1 MAPEDE
7 PRNSDRFRSLLLPL
21 AAGCGAVL
29 LLLTVLY
36 LGSEVLEGDTRGF
49 DTAMLVAAK
58 RLRDAHPWIAGVMR
72 DLSGIGSATV
82 LSLLTVLWTGF
93 LLLLRHRRLATVVA
107 LAVASGFLA
116 NTVLKRLFDRGRP
129 DPAFADLTLQSLSF
143 PSGHASMSA
152 LVFLT
157 IGALL
162 ALTRPPAA
170 ERVYILGAAAFIAVA
185 VGISRVALGVHW
197 ATDVLGGWAFG
208 AAWAMIWL
216 LIAHRLARD
225 PTD

>member
-1 MAPEDE
+1 
-7 PRNSDRFRSLLLPL
+7 
-21 AAGCGAVL
+21 
-29 LLLTVLY
+29 
-36 LGSEVLEGDTRGF
+36 
-49 DTAMLVAAK
+49 MLVAAK